1 MARDL
6 ARRLE
11 QMLERDFVEGA
22 LVWNDRGTINRTVYA
37 VRLGTTQ
44 PSISVLREILAPFDQ
59 IGPQVAIAAT
69 RLQAVLAD
77 DLDNGVLVRN
87 EEGKVNRTV
96 YAQRIGVERS
106 YLAALR
112 HVIKPFD
119 DLGPEIVPTSDRL
132 RAILEADLAAGSVV
146 LSRVNSINERHYMAL
161 VGITNRRPYAS
172 LFAEIETR
180 LGLGEPLPVQ
190 LQKHLE
196 DDFIAGTLKI
206 GRGGKVSRLH
216 YAEQLEVQKTRLT
229 PHIRL
234 FSYYESPGGR
244 AKWQAIAAP
253 FRVWL
258 EKSLQNSTVQR
269 DGESIRETLAEFD
282 RTCGRVDYSHTHLK
296 LFLSGVE
303 FDDGDASASCRHL
316 VTLGTSSDPIQLNV
330 ENDNGRSLVS
340 CENSAVG
347 DSVPDEPDA
356 LESETPVDLD
366 LFGVTVELQHLP
378 TKAVASLP
386 EHPEPPAASG
396 QPPTESA
403 NDSPT
408 IMGITMQ
415 ASVHFASAV
424 ARYPEL
430 EKHQNYPEGS
440 TKARLVETLNSYIT
454 ETGDIPRSRG
464 GKADRRRLSCELGFS
479 KTAIWNYIDIVHDY
493 ERALGNLMSVHEA
506 KVDEMRAWL
515 TSKMADGTLEVRDGR
530 LERKQLWDH
539 FRLGKSG
546 NALDRYPAIGN
557 LVAEF
562 DKKIKETG
570 YLPRRLSD
578 RASALRDYLRSKCS
592 LTKDRLHYNQRD
604 AARAIG
610 CSPGD
615 LGRQPLSAVLLEEE
629 KAHRQRL
636 MADPLAI
643 VVGGRVNPF
652 HGLVS
657 CGLAE
662 RYVILIAES
671 FERIYRNEKKPR
683 VKDHYLALVRWF
695 RFVAT
700 GSPPCCGSVRQALN
714 VGGPK
719 SVNGRDWALLKLEYR
734 SWVRSQKDKDQ
745 ATYVNKVLTETN
757 AVLKALANEGLLPP
771 LDGGMIQVP
780 EVGQK
785 HLPSLAEAG
794 DKDPSEQNPIGGDA
808 RAIDAYLDFATRM
821 LRTGATARDID
832 LEPTEVSAFSRALK
846 QELNSKP
853 IDPNANPATV
863 ILELLTRRLTSLKA
877 CATKAIQEELDHWQE
892 GQRLLA
898 MGCSLGSDWSKIISG
913 NVKKSE
919 RTALIQKY
927 FPTGETSKRQG
938 VANLLKLVVEKFG
951 YVFPTAMKEKRPW
964 GAFFQKRA
972 LGYEGIQHLQSYL
985 VPSARAVTAVGT
997 LYLALS
1003 GGNCAVARSL
1013 FPDCVEDTERPGE
1026 VQVTGIKA
1034 RARGKPIYSIFPRS
1048 SVVVQ
1053 GLQWL
1058 GGVAETLSPF
1068 VAEEFRNQLCLVRG
1082 HKEAFKVIEEWT
1094 FRDNFKKLFSEDP
1107 ELAQLDIT
1115 PNMLRPTVLLI
1126 ATLEADG
1133 GTVVSRAIGQHTP
1146 AVNVGY
1152 TDKAP
1157 TRVMRDYDIYHFT
1170 HLLETVVIHRIDEA
1184 HAILGVTP
1192 EELEK
1197 RIDELM
1203 KTGVGTFCRDRFGR
1217 PGSEGSACEEMDCW
1231 NDCPQLLVVARPNDI
1246 ALVQIWQRSLRDVEG
1261 EWVRDRPER
1270 WMEVW
1275 LPWLCFVDSV
1285 EIKMRIAHGT
1295 VWREA
1300 TAIAERIMASP
1311 SFKPMRL
1318 F

>member
-1 MARDL
+1 
-6 ARRLE
+6 
-11 QMLERDFVEGA
+11 MLERDFVEGA
-22 LVWNDRGTINRTVYA
+22 LVWNDKGTVNRTVYA
-37 VRLGTTQ
+37 ARLGTTQ
-44 PSISVLREILAPFDQ
+44 PRISLLGKILAPFDQ
-59 IGPQVAIAAT
+59 IGPKVAAAAI
-69 RLQAVLAD
+69 RLQAVLED
-77 DLDNGVLVRN
+77 DLAKGVIVRN
-87 EEGKVNRTV
+87 EEGKVNRTA
-96 YAQRIGVERS
+96 YAERIGVERS
-106 YLAALR
+106 YLSALR
-112 HVIKPFD
+112 HVIQPID
-119 DLGPEIVPTSDRL
+119 DLGPDIVPTRDRL
-132 RAILEADLAAGSVV
+132 RAILEADLVAGTVI

-172 LFAEIETR
+172 LFAEIEAR
-180 LGLGEPLPVQ
+180 LGLSGPLPVL
-190 LQKHLE
+190 LQRRLE
-196 DDFIAGTLKI
+196 DDFVAGTLKI
-206 GRGGKVSRLH
+206 GRGGKISRLH
-216 YAEQLEVQKTRLT
+216 YAEQMGVRKTALT

-234 FSYYESPGGR
+234 FLYYESPLGR
-244 AKWQAIAAP
+244 VMWQSIAAGC
-253 FRVWL
+253 RELV
-258 EKSLQNSTVQR
+258 ENGLQDSTIPLDDR
-269 DGESIRETLAEFD
+269 SIRELFPEFD
-282 RTCGRVDYSHTHLK
+282 QRGTRVDCSFAHLK

-303 FDDGDASASCRHL
+303 FSHGDGFASRRDVLKLEPSSAS
-316 VTLGTSSDPIQLNV
+316 VQVNA

-340 CENSAVG
+340 FGSLTGENSAPAKYDRLEDG
-347 DSVPDEPDA
+347 DPTDN
-356 LESETPVDLD
+356 D
-366 LFGVTVELQHLP
+366 LFGVTVELRRP
-378 TKAVASLP
+378 PMKAVPTLSERAEQPQPTGQRSTSTIVNDNPGIGYFAVQVPARSSGGVAS
-386 EHPEPPAASG
+386 
-396 QPPTESA
+396 
-403 NDSPT
+403 
-408 IMGITMQ
+408 
-415 ASVHFASAV
+415 
-424 ARYPEL
+424 RYPEL

-440 TKARLVETLNSYIT
+440 TKARLVETLNSYIS

-464 GKADRRRLSCELGFS
+464 GKADRRRLSFELGFS
-479 KTAIWNYIDIVHDY
+479 KTAVWNYIDIVRDY

-506 KVDEMRAWL
+506 KVDEMRVWL

-530 LERKQLWDH
+530 LERKEFWDH
-539 FRLGKSG
+539 FQLGKSG

-562 DKKIKETG
+562 DKKIKDTG
-570 YLPRRLSD
+570 YLPRSVSD

-592 LTKDRLHYNQRD
+592 FNKDRLHYNQRE
-604 AARAIG
+604 AAEAIG
-610 CSPGD
+610 CSPDD
-615 LGRQPLSAVLLEEE
+615 LRRPPLSAILLEEE
-629 KAHRQRL
+629 KAHLQRL
-636 MADPLAI
+636 MDDPLTVI
-643 VVGGRVNPF
+643 VGERVNPF
-652 HGLVS
+652 HELVAL
-657 CGLAE
+657 GLAE
-662 RYVILIAES
+662 TYVTRIAAS
-671 FERIYRNEKKPR
+671 FARLYRNARKAR
-683 VKDHYLALVRWF
+683 VKDHYLALVGWF
-695 RFVAT
+695 RYLAT
-700 GSPPCCGSVRQALN
+700 GASSCCESVRQALN
-714 VGGPK
+714 AGGPK
-719 SVNGRDWALLKLEYR
+719 SVKGRDWALLKLEYR
-734 SWVRSQKDKDQ
+734 DRVRSQRNRDQ
-745 ATYVNKVLTETN
+745 AAYVNKELSDTN
-757 AVLKALANEGLLPP
+757 AVLKGLANEGLLPA

-794 DKDPSEQNPIGGDA
+794 NKDQATHHHVEGDA
-808 RAIDAYLDFATRM
+808 SAIDAYLDFATRM

-846 QELNSKP
+846 QELNARP

-863 ILELLTRRLTSLKA
+863 ILELLTRRLSSLKA

-898 MGCSLGSDWSKIISG
+898 LGCSLGSDWPKIISG

-938 VANLLKLVVEKFG
+938 VANLLKLVVENFG
-951 YVFPTAMKEKRPW
+951 YVFPTAAKEKRPW

-1034 RARGKPIYSIFPRS
+1034 RARGKPIYTIFPRS
-1048 SVVVQ
+1048 SAVVQ

-1058 GGVAETLSPF
+1058 GGIAETLSTF
-1068 VAEEFRNQLCLVRG
+1068 VAEEFRNQLCLVKG
-1082 HKEAFKVIEEWT
+1082 NNEAFKVIEEWT
-1094 FRDNFKKLFSEDP
+1094 FREHFKKLIGEDP
-1107 ELAQLDIT
+1107 ELAKLDIT

-1133 GTVVSRAIGQHTP
+1133 GTAVSRAIGQHTP

-1157 TRVMRDYDIYHFT
+1157 TRLMRDYDIYHYT
-1170 HLLETVVIHRIDEA
+1170 HLLETVVIHRLDEA
-1184 HAILGVTP
+1184 HALLGVTP
-1192 EELEK
+1192 EDLEK

-1217 PGSEGSACEEMDCW
+1217 PGSEGSACQEMDCW
-1231 NDCPQLLVVARPNDI
+1231 DDCPQLLVVARPNDI
-1246 ALVQIWQRSLRDVEG
+1246 ALIQIWQRSLREVEG
-1261 EWVRDRPER
+1261 EWVRDRSER

-1285 EIKMRIAHGT
+1285 EIKMRIAHGA

-1300 TAIAERIMASP
+1300 TVIAERIMASP
-1311 SFKPMRL
+1311 TFKPMRL